1 MIIVVV
7 PSEIKKCFLFS
18 DVPQKGVKS
27 CSGFMDSHIGVESL
41 INLWKC
47 HDDFLQFEVFSSN
60 YLQPPAAPVL
70 LTGSGG

>member
-41 INLWKC
+41 INL
-47 HDDFLQFEVFSSN
+47 
-60 YLQPPAAPVL
+60 
-70 LTGSGG
+70 